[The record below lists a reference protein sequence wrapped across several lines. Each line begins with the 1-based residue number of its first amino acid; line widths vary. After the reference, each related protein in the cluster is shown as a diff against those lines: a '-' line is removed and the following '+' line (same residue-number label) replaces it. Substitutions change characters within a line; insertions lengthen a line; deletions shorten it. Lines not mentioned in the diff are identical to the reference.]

1 MTRPP
6 SWILCRVSS
15 RRSASATR
23 RIRIRFLHTS
33 ARARRS
39 SFAVLVSATKGGAG
53 GAPPRQALIAG
64 LGKGVFDFEQD
75 AGEGIV
81 IGFGYAEPF
90 GKLADLGAAFLEQ
103 FGLF

>member
-23 RIRIRFLHTS
+23 RIRIRFRHTS

-39 SFAVLVSATKGGAG
+39 SFAVFVPATKGSAS
-53 GAPPRQALIAG
+53 GAPPREALIAG
-64 LGKGVFDFEQD
+64 LGAGLLEFEQD

-81 IGFGYAEPF
+81 IGFEYANPF
-90 GKLADLGAAFLEQ
+90 GQLADVGAPL
-103 FGLF
+103 L